1 MLRDLPSFEVLMV
14 RRQQMIDF
22 MSGAMVFPGGKVEM
36 HDLDPEWRSSVSGWE
51 NVPDHERG
59 PRIAALRE
67 AFEESGILLG
77 APGFRQQGDETVA
90 ARKAIEAGALRFV
103 DFVREKAITLDL
115 TALTL
120 FSRWLTPEIVP
131 KRFDTFFYL
140 ATASEGQEAISDG
153 RETEAPEWIGPGL
166 ALSLAAEGKRTIV
179 FPTRMN
185 LKLLAESSSLEE
197 AVRAARRRDGR
208 TITPRVALRDGAR
221 YLQLDAVDGYGDV
234 DERLEIS

>member
-1 MLRDLPSFEVLMV
+1 MV

-22 MSGAMVFPGGKVEM
+22 MSGAMVFPGGKVEP
-36 HDLDPEWRSSVSGWE
+36 HDLDPDWQDAVTGW
-51 NVPDHERG
+51 NAVPDHERG

-77 APGFRQQGDETVA
+77 ASGFRQSGDETIA
-90 ARKAIEAGALRFV
+90 ARKAIESGALRFF
-103 DFVREKAITLDL
+103 DFVREKKITLDL

-140 ATASEGQEAISDG
+140 ATASESQEAISDG

-166 ALSLAAEGKRTIV
+166 ALSLAAGGKRTIV

-185 LKLLAESSSLEE
+185 LRLLAQSANLDE
-197 AVRAARRRDGR
+197 AVAAARGREGR
-208 TITPRVALRDGAR
+208 TITPRVAIRDGAR
-221 YLQLDAVDGYGDV
+221 YLQLDPEDGYGAV
-234 DERLEIS
+234 DERLEMS